1 MGSVSAAEEP
11 KFGSLMNFS
20 CLSAVTMSTK
30 REWNG
35 RLSTY
40 YCLHDDDQLSN
51 LIHQNLRRK
60 YQAIYQTELVDTKF
74 RISFDEDYIQH
85 KKGKVTPLF
94 EY

>member
-1 MGSVSAAEEP
+1 
-11 KFGSLMNFS
+11 MNFS